1 MMRWVSLLSM
11 SVIFRLFFDL
21 PWIQVVP
28 ALVIFYLGSSGW
40 QFLRIFVKTIKRDAT
55 TARAVLST
63 RLKIWW
69 YVKRRTTIP
78 ALFQQTVQRHPEK
91 VALVFQGTG
100 EKWTFRQLDDYSN
113 QVANYFYEQGFRSG
127 DAVALFMESCNQYV
141 GLWLGLAKIGVE
153 TALLNSNVRQ
163 ESLVHCI
170 QISHAKAI
178 VFGSELAEALKDVQ
192 PSLDRSTRL
201 FCSGDP
207 QAASS
212 LPGVEDLDSP
222 VAKAPRQPPSPPDKG
237 FLDKLF
243 YIYTSGTTGLPKAAI
258 IVHSRYFR
266 MATLVYGG
274 FRMTPDDVV
283 YDSLPL
289 YHTAGNIVGIGQCLL
304 HGMTVV
310 IRRKFSASQF
320 WDDCVKY
327 NCTIVQYIGEICR
340 YLLNQPSKEVERQHR
355 VRMALGNGLRSSIWK
370 EFVERFGIPQ
380 IAEFY
385 GSTECNCS
393 VGNFDNKFGACGFNS
408 RILPHVYPIKLIRVN
423 EDTMELIRGPDG
435 LCLQCEPG
443 EPGQLVGRIVQSDP
457 LQRFDGYLNHEA
469 NNKKIARDVF
479 TKGDSAYL
487 SGDVLVM
494 DELGYLYFRDR
505 TGDTFRW
512 KGENVSTTE
521 VEGTLSRILS
531 MADVVVYGVA
541 VPGTEGKAGMAA
553 VVDKEHSCDLE
564 RFAAEMKKS
573 LPAYARPVFLR
584 LLKEVHQTSTFKFQ
598 KVDLRKEGYDPR
610 VVKDK
615 LFYLDSRECRYK
627 LLDEEI
633 FEKIQ
638 SGQIKL

>member
-1 MMRWVSLLSM
+1 MMRWVVLLSM

-28 ALVIFYLGSSGW
+28 ALFIFYLGSGGW

-113 QVANYFYEQGFRSG
+113 QVANFFYEQGFRSG

-178 VFGSELAEALKDVQ
+178 VFGGELAEALKDVQ

-237 FLDKLF
+237 FL
-243 YIYTSGTTGLPKAAI
+243 GAHPKRK
-258 IVHSRYFR
+258 SQRYFR

-274 FRMTPDDVV
+274 FRMTPDDVL

-327 NCTIVQYIGEICR
+327 NCT
-340 YLLNQPSKEVERQHR
+340 
-355 VRMALGNGLRSSIWK
+355 
-370 EFVERFGIPQ
+370 
-380 IAEFY
+380 
-385 GSTECNCS
+385 
-393 VGNFDNKFGACGFNS
+393 FGACGFNS

-423 EDTMELIRGPDG
+423 ENTMELIRGPDG

-443 EPGQLVGRIVQSDP
+443 EPGQLVGRIIQSDP

-541 VPGTEGKAGMAA
+541 VPGTEGKAGIAA

-564 RFAAEMKKS
+564 RFAAEMKKA

-615 LFYLDSRECRYK
+615 LFYLDSQECRYK

-638 SGQIKL
+638 LGQIKL